1 MNLTDERKQ
10 PLRQTDI
17 TKKKN
22 MLIMHYKGSN
32 QESKSKF
39 DRPND
44 YINYLS
50 QPELPLGKQYNCIE
64 SLRIALTNNT
74 LKWVNEFGTNGLK
87 VLISIL
93 ETCCNSSNDKY
104 EKLQYE
110 ALRCLHAFM
119 NNTEGLKQFL
129 GQTESII
136 VVARCLIPNRG
147 MVVTEALKVRF
158 LRLKLPSIVY
168 L

>member
-1 MNLTDERKQ
+1 MNLTEERKQ
-10 PLRQTDI
+10 PLRQTDLQ
-17 TKKKN
+17 KKKS
-22 MLIMHYKGSN
+22 MLIMHYKGSS

-50 QPELPLGKQYNCIE
+50 QPELSLGKQFNCLE

-93 ETCCNSSNDKY
+93 ETCCNDKYSSSNDKY
-104 EKLQYE
+104 EKIQYE
-110 ALRCLHAFM
+110 CLRCLRAFM
-119 NNTEGLKQFL
+119 NNTEGLKQVL
-129 GQTESII
+129 EQTESII
-136 VVARCLIPNRG
+136 IVARCLNPNRG
-147 MVVTEALKVRF
+147 MVMTEAIKVIF
-158 LRLKLPSIVY
+158 F
-168 L
+168 